1 MTCPACGYHL
11 DEADAAYCGNCGA
24 SVRARR
30 STLVGA
36 ILDERYRVD
45 SKIAEG
51 GFGTIYRAT
60 HVASGLDV
68 ALKVLHADLACDS
81 SLATRFRREAACLER
96 LHDPHTVACYEVGQA
111 EDGTLYIAM
120 ELLVGQSLHDRML
133 AQGRLGWR
141 TALSI
146 VRDACSSLAEA
157 HELGII
163 HRDLKPA
170 NLHLG
175 ANDYVKVLDFGIA
188 RIANSEVD
196 DGNELT
202 RMGQMIG
209 TLEYMAPEQ
218 VVGGACDPRSDIYQ
232 LGILAYE
239 MITGRRPFAGA
250 ANPTSLITALL
261 TQQPPAPS
269 TMFCGGCLPQ
279 EVDRLILRC
288 LEREPEHR
296 FDSVHRLV
304 DAIDAALL
312 LSDTQHT
319 QRNLDT
325 DDEAPT
331 WIASSHSKASAMAP
345 ARTTIGPRVEPA
357 AMPAFEVPVRG
368 TNYSAQPYT
377 APIGTPT
384 PDRGLPVAR
393 MPDMITPNHGFAFSP
408 EVAAG
413 QDVITPDLTK
423 GRELTS
429 SERRLAQGTSS
440 PAAIDSHGASHT
452 TRSSTPRTP
461 SMPADTR
468 APEPVHTV
476 LVSRGSSPN
485 IDSEAVEGPTI
496 PMSPEASSPSVAPMH
511 TSIDIIPN
519 YVPSVERA
527 SSPSVAPVPRRAS
540 SPVLPP
546 SVVPIRPSAMPLRSP
561 DVSLPGLPPQRAP
574 SPSLAS
580 IAGYAPTQQM
590 DTPPDVP
597 TLVAAG
603 SSSTVP
609 VGPQTDPVI
618 KLLYPQGKRE
628 VPLDLDN
635 TPERK
640 SLSFGARIALWVAGL
655 TVGGV
660 AVGATIASLVS

>member
-1 MTCPACGYHL
+1 MTCPACAYHL
-11 DEADAAYCGNCGA
+11 EEADAAFCGNCGA
-24 SVRARR
+24 SVRDRR
-30 STLVGA
+30 STLVGS

-68 ALKVLHADLACDS
+68 ALKVLHADLASDA

-111 EDGTLYIAM
+111 ADGTLYIAM
-120 ELLVGQSLHDRML
+120 ELLAGQSLHDRML
-133 AQGRLGWR
+133 AHGRIGWR

-218 VVGGACDPRSDIYQ
+218 VVGGTCDARSDIYQ
-232 LGILAYE
+232 LGILSYE

-261 TQQPPAPS
+261 TQTPPAPS
-269 TMFCGGCLPQ
+269 SMFCGGCLPQ

-296 FDSVHRLV
+296 FASVHRLV

-312 LSDTQHT
+312 LSDAQSM
-319 QRNLDT
+319 QRNLDS

-331 WIASSHSKASAMAP
+331 WIAGSHSKSSAMQP
-345 ARTTIGPRVEPA
+345 ARTTIGPRIDPA
-357 AMPAFEVPVRG
+357 VMPAFEVPVRG
-368 TNYSAQPYT
+368 TSFSAHPYA

-393 MPDMITPNHGFAFSP
+393 MA
-408 EVAAG
+408 
-413 QDVITPDLTK
+413 DVITPN
-423 GRELTS
+423 RELTS
-429 SERRLAQGTSS
+429 SERRLALGTASQTHAGSHHASS
-440 PAAIDSHGASHT
+440 
-452 TRSSTPRTP
+452 SSVY
-461 SMPADTR
+461 R
-468 APEPVHTV
+468 APIERPIERASLPTVEPTHQV
-476 LVSRGSSPN
+476 LVSRGSSPE
-485 IDSEAVEGPTI
+485 IER
-496 PMSPEASSPSVAPMH
+496 ASSPAPMH
-511 TSIDIIPN
+511 TSIDVLPN
-519 YVPSVERA
+519 YVPSAERT
-527 SSPSVAPVPRRAS
+527 SSPGVPRVPQRAS
-540 SPVLPP
+540 SPVLPQ

-561 DVSLPGLPPQRAP
+561 DVSLPGLPPERAP
-574 SPSLAS
+574 SPSFEQMGLA
-580 IAGYAPTQQM
+580 ATQQM
-590 DTPPDVP
+590 NTLPDLRDLAPPTMP
-597 TLVAAG
+597 AG
-603 SSSTVP
+603 SSTTVP
-609 VGPQTDPVI
+609 TGPQTDPVI

-628 VPLDLDN
+628 IPLDLDN

-640 SLSFGARIALWVAGL
+640 AMSFGARITLWVIGL
-655 TVGGV
+655 GVGGV
-660 AVGATIASLVS
+660 AVGAAIASLVA